1 MVGRCTTDNA
11 TDVARTGV
19 DPALACSDL
28 WRLNGPQE
36 EGEGECAD
44 WDEGAGE
51 CADWDEGADEDWDE
65 ESDGPESPR
74 VPDTRPDWFE
84 LGPFL
89 KNLLRVITRLP
100 LMWSVK
106 IPAGV
111 SVTRIFGSHVPGEPV
126 LLRCEWPSFSLS
138 HWLTS
143 RSGHGEFGADGL
155 ADIGVFD
162 EWGSQ
167 LGSLVEYGL
176 SDGEV
181 LAFAFLLPQVRAYVE
196 DVVPRDAGLMY
207 VPNLCDAS
215 PLFYDLTVR
224 VELDEF
230 ELPSLIER
238 ARELVAH
245 PLRRRSLSSRPASP
259 VVVSGLGDGGPAGGD
274 PLVRSLSAKAGDLR
288 A

>member
-1 MVGRCTTDNA
+1 MSMVGRCTTDTA

-28 WRLNGPQE
+28 WRLNGPQD
-36 EGEGECAD
+36 EGAGGCAD
-44 WDEGAGE
+44 WDE
-51 CADWDEGADEDWDE
+51 DADEDWGE

-89 KNLLRVITRLP
+89 RNLLRVITRLP
-100 LMWSVK
+100 LIWSVK

-111 SVTRIFGSHVPGEPV
+111 SVTRIFGSHVPGEPL

-143 RSGHGEFGADGL
+143 RSGLGEFDADGL
-155 ADIGVFD
+155 ADVGVFD
-162 EWGSQ
+162 ERGFQ
-167 LGSLVEYGL
+167 LGTLVEYGL

-196 DVVPRDAGLMY
+196 DVVPRDAGLRY
-207 VPNLCDAS
+207 VPDLCDAS
-215 PLFYDLTVR
+215 PLFDDLTVR

-230 ELPSLIER
+230 ELPSLIES

-259 VVVSGLGDGGPAGGD
+259 VVASGLGDGGPAGGD
-274 PLVRSLSAKAGDLR
+274 PLASGLSATAGPSAKAGDLR